1 MKNIQITIKGKSQFA
16 YIAFYDA
23 EILGKLNEIED
34 GEFDLLDFIQEHSK
48 YDEKCESVL
57 GHGFCMEYDPII
69 KVCNGG
75 TELYN
80 GKIYQ
85 TEYDGDISKMK
96 TVFKQDYGVEYDD
109 VISNGDEEMLG
120 VDSCFF
126 SNANKYKYCSLEK
139 VECIESISSIDIEV
153 EDDFRLTDLKII
165 FTCMDD
171 GAEDSITQNLYQET
185 GFENQVF
192 GIKYKG
198 VFYRFGGQE
207 VGGGNEFFWYE
218 NNNNSWAPSSEISS
232 RIEEL
237 CDWGI

>member
-1 MKNIQITIKGKSQFA
+1 MKNIQITIEGKSQFA
-16 YIAFYDA
+16 YVAFYDA

-48 YDEKCESVL
+48 DDEII
-57 GHGFCMEYDPII
+57 GHGFDLDYHPII
-69 KVCNGG
+69 KVCDGG
-75 TELYN
+75 IELYN
-80 GKIYQ
+80 GKIHL
-85 TEYDGDISKMK
+85 TEYDGDISKMR
-96 TVFKQDYGVEYDD
+96 TVFKEDYGVEYDD
-109 VISNGDEEMLG
+109 VISNGDEKILG
-120 VDSCFF
+120 ADSYFF

-165 FTCMDD
+165 FMAVDD
-171 GAEDSITQNLYQET
+171 GAEDSITFKVYRET
-185 GFENQVF
+185 GLDIQVF